1 MFDAAHTPAGPTAFG
16 AHGHRARLERDHA
29 SYRLKGVMVFEV
41 IFGILSTLGDILAPT
56 PFVRA
61 FWLVVLMIIVLAIVA
76 YFTRMP
82 LA

>member
-1 MFDAAHTPAGPTAFG
+1 
-16 AHGHRARLERDHA
+16 
-29 SYRLKGVMVFEV
+29 MVFEV